1 MWIWWIVSM
10 AILTISIIISLYIFY
25 NSYRGSPEKKDF
37 SLKTNDTNLSRFIPG
52 TKQQV
57 ISSLKLKL
65 QSVENNSMLYYTEL
79 KNLQQRIQ
87 ALEKNKGTVDQKD
100 KSINDDENWEELYY
114 DLHDEKEKMESE
126 LDLTNQ
132 KLEENENLVLELKR
146 RETLWKE
153 KRSELENELNQAQTL
168 QNKIGDLQRE
178 LEGARGREKDLQQ
191 QLEAQKE
198 LYKDFEL
205 LQQQYAYVQSEADE
219 LKNRIMDINNRDIL
233 LQQKINRLTEL
244 ESTIKISEYEKM
256 DIRKNIEEII
266 KENEALVA
274 KLQELQEKLNSE
286 KYV

>member
-25 NSYRGSPEKKDF
+25 SSYKRSPEKNDF
-37 SLKTNDTNLSRFIPG
+37 SLKTNDTNVNRFIPL

-100 KSINDDENWEELYY
+100 KSINDDEDWQELYY

-146 RETLWKE
+146 RETLGKE

-168 QNKIGDLQRE
+168 QNKIGELQRE

-219 LKNRIMDINNRDIL
+219 LKNRILDINNRDIL

-244 ESTIKISEYEKM
+244 ESTIKISEYEKL

-266 KENEALVA
+266 KENEALVG

>member
-10 AILTISIIISLYIFY
+10 VILTISIIISIYIFY

-205 LQQQYAYVQSEADE
+205 LQQQYAHVQSEADE

>member
-1 MWIWWIVSM
+1 M
-10 AILTISIIISLYIFY
+10 
-25 NSYRGSPEKKDF
+25 P
-37 SLKTNDTNLSRFIPG
+37 
-52 TKQQV
+52 
-57 ISSLKLKL
+57 
-65 QSVENNSMLYYTEL
+65 
-79 KNLQQRIQ
+79 
-87 ALEKNKGTVDQKD
+87 
-100 KSINDDENWEELYY
+100 
-114 DLHDEKEKMESE
+114 
-126 LDLTNQ
+126 
-132 KLEENENLVLELKR
+132 
-146 RETLWKE
+146 
-153 KRSELENELNQAQTL
+153 
-168 QNKIGDLQRE
+168 
-178 LEGARGREKDLQQ
+178 GREKDLQQ

-205 LQQQYAYVQSEADE
+205 LQQQYAHVQSEADE

>member
-10 AILTISIIISLYIFY
+10 VILTISILISIYIFY

>member
-10 AILTISIIISLYIFY
+10 VILTISIIISIYIFY

-266 KENEALVA
+266 KENGALVA

>member
-10 AILTISIIISLYIFY
+10 VILTISIIISIYIFY

-178 LEGARGREKDLQQ
+178 LEGARAGKRFT
-191 QLEAQKE
+191 ATI
-198 LYKDFEL
+198 
-205 LQQQYAYVQSEADE
+205 
-219 LKNRIMDINNRDIL
+219 R
-233 LQQKINRLTEL
+233 
-244 ESTIKISEYEKM
+244 STK
-256 DIRKNIEEII
+256 R
-266 KENEALVA
+266 AL
-274 KLQELQEKLNSE
+274 
-286 KYV
+286 